1 MKLSAVHRG
10 PGTNTIVAPA
20 MCALKL
26 RTPFFF
32 TSEEKRKTAATMP
45 ELSVTHIKIMG
56 ERGGSREVF
65 MSNFC
70 SSFFYNFD
78 SRSGLKVCFTC
89 LCSRSEFQFWV
100 PVPFSGS
107 WSSSRFVSRSGFL
120 VWVPGLSSRSGFQVG
135 FQVWVP
141 GWVPGLGSRLGS
153 RSGFQVW
160 FEVRFE
166 VRFGVRFQVSFQVC
180 STLQNPQ
187 CFCKIVFLWSII
199 ELIIVS
205 EWFDF

>member
-1 MKLSAVHRG
+1 
-10 PGTNTIVAPA
+10 
-20 MCALKL
+20 
-26 RTPFFF
+26 
-32 TSEEKRKTAATMP
+32 MP

-141 GWVPGLGSRLGS
+141 GFGS

-166 VRFGVRFQVSFQVC
+166 VRFGVRFQVSFQVWFHIAE
-180 STLQNPQ
+180 STMLLQN
-187 CFCKIVFLWSII
+187 CFLMIYFRIDYSVRMIRI
-199 ELIIVS
+199 LI
-205 EWFDF
+205 